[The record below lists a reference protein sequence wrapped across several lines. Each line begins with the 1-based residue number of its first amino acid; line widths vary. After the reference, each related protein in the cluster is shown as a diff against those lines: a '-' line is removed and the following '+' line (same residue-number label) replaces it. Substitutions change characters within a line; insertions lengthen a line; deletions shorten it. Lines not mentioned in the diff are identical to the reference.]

1 MKSKYAK
8 LARCCENIKIQE
20 SSLRNLT
27 VNNAAKKVKE
37 GDWLIGV
44 VPFIDNRQ
52 YEYIQE
58 RLDVEGT
65 QLCGIK

>member
-1 MKSKYAK
+1 
-8 LARCCENIKIQE
+8 
-20 SSLRNLT
+20 
-27 VNNAAKKVKE
+27 VKE